1 MKIADLF
8 EMKPQTIASATDN
21 GHLSMAK
28 SQYITDPRGFFQKNK
43 HNLKKSRKKTQW

>member
-21 GHLSMAK
+21 GRLSMAK

-43 HNLKKSRKKTQW
+43 QNLKKSRRKTQS